1 MEGCTCIRRG
11 RGSHHEDMGVGN
23 EGTSFVFL
31 SIPRS
36 RFSVRFKESS
46 VTVKVIQ
53 GSRGGE
59 NGKLSCKKKGSHGL
73 EVTV

>member
-1 MEGCTCIRRG
+1 
-11 RGSHHEDMGVGN
+11 MGVGN
-23 EGTSFVFL
+23 EGTSFAFL
-31 SIPRS
+31 SIPPS

-53 GSRGGE
+53 GPRGGE

>member
-1 MEGCTCIRRG
+1 MYLPQEGE
-11 RGSHHEDMGVGN
+11 GSHHEDMGVGN
-23 EGTSFVFL
+23 EGTSFAFL
-31 SIPRS
+31 SIPPS

-46 VTVKVIQ
+46 VAVKVIQ
-53 GSRGGE
+53 GPKGGE